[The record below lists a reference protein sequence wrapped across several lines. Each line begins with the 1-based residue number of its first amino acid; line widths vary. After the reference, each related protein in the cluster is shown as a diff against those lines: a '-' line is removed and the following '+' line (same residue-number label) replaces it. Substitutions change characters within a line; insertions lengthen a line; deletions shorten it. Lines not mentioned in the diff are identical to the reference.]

1 MGVPHRETR
10 QDWSSG
16 MAKISRRQY
25 ADLYGPTTGDKI
37 RLGDTNLFVEIEKDL
52 RVYGEEAVYGGGKT
66 LRDGMGYDN
75 ELTSAA
81 GAPDLVIT
89 NVTIIDGV
97 QGVIKADVGVK
108 DGLICGIG
116 KAGNPAIMPG
126 VTPGLALGAGTDAI
140 SGEHLILTAGGID
153 AHVHFISPQQAEA
166 ALSNGVTTLF
176 GGGIGPTDGTNG
188 TTITPGT
195 WNIEMML
202 RSFDAWPVNAGVLG
216 KGNCSSPAPMVE
228 QLHAGAMGFKIHE
241 DWGST
246 PAAIRACLGVADEY
260 DVQVCIHTDTLNEA
274 GFVENTIAAFEGRT
288 IHTYHT
294 EGAGGG
300 HAPDI
305 IRVAGVS
312 NVIPSSTNPTLPYGI
327 NSQAELFDM
336 TMICHNLSPKIPTD
350 VAFAES
356 RVRVETIAAE
366 NVLHDMGAISILS
379 SDSQAMGRVGEN
391 WARTIQT
398 AHLMKARRGAYAGDA
413 SGNDNERVLR
423 FVSKVTINP
432 AIAQGVS
439 HVIGSVE
446 VGKMADLVLWS
457 PAFFGA
463 KPKMVI
469 KGGMISWALMGD
481 PNASLPTPQPVI
493 YRPMFG
499 AMGSALAKTRV
510 TFTSHAGFEDGIAE
524 RYALQSQVIPV
535 YGTRTISKA
544 SMVRNATLP
553 SIEVNPETFAVTVD
567 GEHATI
573 EPATE
578 LPLTQ
583 LHFFS

>member
-1 MGVPHRETR
+1 
-10 QDWSSG
+10 

-25 ADLYGPTTGDKI
+25 SDLYGPTTGDKI
-37 RLGDTNLFVEIEKDL
+37 RLGDTDLYVEVEKDL

-66 LRDGMGYDN
+66 LRDGMGFDN

-81 GAPDLVIT
+81 GSPDLVIT
-89 NVTIIDGV
+89 NVTIIDAI
-97 QGVIKADVGVK
+97 QGIIKADVGIKNGVV
-108 DGLICGIG
+108 CGIG
-116 KAGNPAIMPG
+116 KAGNPSVMSG
-126 VTPGLALGAGTDAI
+126 VTPGLALGPGCDAI

-153 AHVHFISPQQAEA
+153 AHVHFISPQQAQA
-166 ALSNGVTTLF
+166 ALSNGITTLF
-176 GGGIGPTDGTNG
+176 GGGVGPTDGTNG

-216 KGNCSSPAPMVE
+216 KGNCSSPAPLEE
-228 QLHAGAMGFKIHE
+228 QIRAGAMGFKIHE

-246 PAAIRACLGVADEY
+246 AAAIRMALTVADRM
-260 DVQVCIHTDTLNEA
+260 DVQVCIHTDTLNEG

-305 IRVAGVS
+305 IRVAGQP
-312 NVIPSSTNPTLPYGI
+312 NVLPSSTNPTLPYGI

-336 TMICHNLSPKIPTD
+336 TMICHNLSAKIPTD

-356 RVRVETIAAE
+356 RVRPETIAAE
-366 NVLHDMGAISILS
+366 NVLHDLGAISIIS
-379 SDSQAMGRVGEN
+379 SDSQAMGRVGEC
-391 WARTIQT
+391 WMRTVQT
-398 AHLMKARRGAYAGDA
+398 AHLMKQRRGPYSGD
-413 SGNDNERVLR
+413 SSNNDNERVLR
-423 FVSKVTINP
+423 FVAKVTINP

-439 HVIGSVE
+439 KVIGSVE
-446 VGKMADLVLWS
+446 VGKMADLVLWE

-469 KGGMISWALMGD
+469 KGGFISWGLMGD
-481 PNASLPTPQPVI
+481 PNASLPTPQPVS

-499 AMGSALAKTRV
+499 GQGSALPKSRV
-510 TFTSHAGFEDGIAE
+510 TFTSNAAFNDGIVD
-524 RYALQSQVIPV
+524 RYDLKSNVVPV
-535 YGTRTISKA
+535 YATRTIGKA
-544 SMVRNATLP
+544 HMVRNSALP
-553 SIEVNPETFAVTVD
+553 VIEVNPETYAVTVD
-567 GEHATI
+567 GVHATV
-573 EPATE
+573 EPATS
-578 LPLTQ
+578 LPLAQ

>member
-1 MGVPHRETR
+1 M
-10 QDWSSG
+10 S
-16 MAKISRRQY
+16 KISRRQY
-25 ADLYGPTTGDKI
+25 SDLFGPTTGDKI
-37 RLGDTNLFVEIEKDL
+37 RLADTDLYIEIEKDL

-89 NVTIIDGV
+89 NVTIVDAVLGI
-97 QGVIKADVGVK
+97 IKADLGIK
-108 DGLICGIG
+108 DGLIVGIG
-116 KAGNPAIMPG
+116 KAGNPATMPG
-126 VTPGLALGAGTDAI
+126 VTRGLALGPGTDAI

-153 AHVHFISPQQAEA
+153 AHVHFVSPQQAQA

-202 RSFDAWPVNAGVLG
+202 RSFDAWPVNAGVHG
-216 KGNCSSPAPMVE
+216 KGNCSAPLPIDE
-228 QLHAGAMGFKIHE
+228 QIRAGAMGLKVHE

-246 PAAIRACLGVADEY
+246 PAAIRMALTVAD
-260 DVQVCIHTDTLNEA
+260 DHDIQVCIHTDTLNEA
-274 GFVENTIAAFEGRT
+274 GFVESTIAAFEGRT

-305 IRVAGVS
+305 IRVAGIA
-312 NVIPSSTNPTLPYGI
+312 NVLPSSTNPTMPYGI

-336 TMICHNLSPKIPTD
+336 VMVCHNLSPKIPTD

-356 RVRVETIAAE
+356 RVRAETIAAE
-366 NVLHDMGAISILS
+366 NVLHDLGAISILS
-379 SDSQAMGRVGEN
+379 NDSQAMGRVGEN
-391 WARTIQT
+391 WARTMQT
-398 AHLMKARRGAYAGDA
+398 AHLMKARLGAYPGDG
-413 SGNDNERVLR
+413 SGNDNQRVLR
-423 FVSKVTINP
+423 FVAKVTINP
-432 AIAQGVS
+432 AITAGVS

-446 VGKMADLVLWS
+446 VGKMADLVLWE

-469 KGGMISWALMGD
+469 KGGMISWAIMGD
-481 PNASLPTPQPVI
+481 PNASLPTPQPVV

-499 AMGSALAKTRV
+499 GLGQAVAKTRV
-510 TFTSHAGFEDGIAE
+510 TFTSHAAYESGIAD
-524 RYALQSQVIPV
+524 RYELTSKLVPV
-535 YGTRTISKA
+535 YGTRTITKA
-544 SMVRNATLP
+544 SMVRNDRLP
-553 SIEVNPETFAVTVD
+553 VIEVNPETFAVTVD
-567 GEHATI
+567 GKHATI
-573 EPATE
+573 EPATH
-578 LPLTQ
+578 LPLAQ

>member
-1 MGVPHRETR
+1 
-10 QDWSSG
+10 

-37 RLGDTNLFVEIEKDL
+37 RLGDTDLYIEVEKDL
-52 RVYGEEAVYGGGKT
+52 RATYGEEAVYGGGKT

-89 NVTIIDGV
+89 NVIIVDAV
-97 QGVIKADVGVK
+97 QGVIKADVGIKNGV
-108 DGLICGIG
+108 ISAIG
-116 KAGNPAIMPG
+116 KAGNPSIMSG
-126 VTPGLALGAGTDAI
+126 VTPGLALGAATDIIA
-140 SGEHLILTAGGID
+140 GEHYILTAGGID
-153 AHVHFISPQQAEA
+153 AHVHFIAPQQAEA
-166 ALSNGVTTLF
+166 ALSNGITTLF
-176 GGGIGPTDGTNG
+176 GGGIGPSDGTNG
-188 TTITPGT
+188 TTITSGP

-202 RSFDAWPVNAGVLG
+202 RAFDGWPVNTGILG
-216 KGNCSSPAPMVE
+216 KGNCSTTRPLEE
-228 QLHAGAMGFKIHE
+228 QIFAGAIGLKIHE

-246 PAAIRACLGVADEY
+246 PETIRAALTVADNH
-260 DVQVCIHTDTLNEA
+260 DVQICIHTDTLNET

-305 IRVAGVS
+305 IRVAGLA

-336 TMICHNLSPKIPTD
+336 TMICHHLSPKIPTD

-356 RVRVETIAAE
+356 RVRAETIAAE
-366 NVLHDMGAISILS
+366 NVLHDLGAISILS
-379 SDSQAMGRVGEN
+379 SDSQAMGRIGET
-391 WARTIQT
+391 WLRAIQT
-398 AHLMKARRGAYAGDA
+398 AHLMKQRTGAYEGDT

-423 FVSKVTINP
+423 FVAKVTINP
-432 AIAQGVS
+432 AIAQGVA
-439 HVIGSVE
+439 HVVGSVE
-446 VGKMADLVLWS
+446 VGKMADLVLWE

-469 KGGMISWALMGD
+469 KGGFISWSLMGD
-481 PNASLPTPQPVI
+481 PNASLPTPQPVF

-499 AMGSALAKTRV
+499 MFGSALAKTRV
-510 TFTSHAGFEDGIAE
+510 TFTSLAGIEAGIVS
-524 RYALQSQVIPV
+524 RYELKSKVLPV
-535 YGTRTISKA
+535 YGTRTIGKS
-544 SMVRNATLP
+544 SMVRNTSLP
-553 SIEVNPETFAVTVD
+553 AIEVNPETFAVTVD
-567 GEHATI
+567 GKHATV
-573 EPATE
+573 EPASSI
-578 LPLTQ
+578 PLNQ
-583 LHFFS
+583 LYFFS

>member
-1 MGVPHRETR
+1 
-10 QDWSSG
+10 
-16 MAKISRRQY
+16 MAKISRQQY
-25 ADLYGPTTGDKI
+25 SDLYGPTAGDKI
-37 RLGDTNLFVEIEKDL
+37 RLGDTDLYIEIEEDL

-66 LRDGMGYDN
+66 LRDGMGFDA
-75 ELTSAA
+75 ELTSAS
-81 GAPDLVIT
+81 GSPDLVIT
-89 NVTIIDGV
+89 NVTIVDAVLGI
-97 QGVIKADVGVK
+97 IKADVGIK
-108 DGLICGIG
+108 DGRICGIG
-116 KAGNPAIMPG
+116 KAGNPSTMSG
-126 VTPGLALGAGTDAI
+126 VTPGLALGPGADAI

-153 AHVHFISPQQAEA
+153 AHVHFISPQQAQA

-176 GGGIGPTDGTNG
+176 GGGIGPSDGTNG

-195 WNIEMML
+195 WNIELML
-202 RSFDAWPVNAGVLG
+202 RSFDSWPVNAGVLG
-216 KGNCSSPAPMVE
+216 KGNASAPMPIEE
-228 QLHAGAMGFKIHE
+228 QIHAGAMGLKIHE

-246 PAAIRACLGVADEY
+246 AAAIRNTLAVADNY
-260 DVQVCIHTDTLNEA
+260 DVQVCIHTDTLNEG

-305 IRVAGVS
+305 IRVAGQP
-312 NVIPSSTNPTLPYGI
+312 NVLPSSTNPTLPYGV

-366 NVLHDMGAISILS
+366 NVLHDLGAIAIIS

-391 WARTIQT
+391 WVRCIQT
-398 AHLMKARRGAYAGDA
+398 ADLMKQRRGAYPGDA

-423 FVSKVTINP
+423 FVAKVTINP
-432 AIAQGVS
+432 AITMGVS

-446 VGKMADLVLWS
+446 VGKMADLVLWD

-481 PNASLPTPQPVI
+481 PNASLPTPQPVL

-499 AMGSALAKTRV
+499 SMGSALTSTRL
-510 TFTSHAGFEDGIAE
+510 TFTSHAAYEDGIVDA
-524 RYALQSQVIPV
+524 YDLQSTVVPV
-535 YGTRTISKA
+535 YRTRTITKKSLI
-544 SMVRNATLP
+544 RNTALP
-553 SIEVNPETFAVTVD
+553 VIEVNPETFAVTVD
-567 GEHATI
+567 GTHATI
-573 EPATE
+573 EPAKT
-578 LPLTQ
+578 LPLAQ
-583 LHFFS
+583 LYFFS